1 MNSKSNSYSTITSSG
16 VLVFWNGF
24 PTKIS
29 SGILYYSPLFVLV
42 LELISHCGD

>member
-1 MNSKSNSYSTITSSG
+1 MNSKSNSYSTITSPG

-29 SGILYYSPLFVLV
+29 SGVLYYGLIFFLV